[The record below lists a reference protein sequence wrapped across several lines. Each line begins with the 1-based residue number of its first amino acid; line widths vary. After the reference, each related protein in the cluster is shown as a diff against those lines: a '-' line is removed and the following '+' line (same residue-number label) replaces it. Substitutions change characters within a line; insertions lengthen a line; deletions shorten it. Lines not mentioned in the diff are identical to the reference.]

1 MFINNLN
8 SNGTMCQ
15 RAKGVTIEGY
25 DLSNCVL
32 LPKYKRI
39 KGNRALYENSNKY
52 NAVKNSISDF
62 LWAFQPVIVTADGY
76 VLDGQNRL
84 KISRELWDKGTDSV
98 LLVVTLPFTTD
109 TIDTHKALIEI
120 QKTRVWTPEDK
131 INSYV
136 ELGNETAKLIRRLA
150 DEPMDFFK
158 SGRFG
163 IRNALTVM
171 GLNPETI
178 SEANLPAVLSKE
190 KQEEAER
197 LFCEVKILL
206 NNGRKEFGRVNNWT
220 ETLFKAWRRIRLC
233 KADVGEDDKGTKT
246 IVNPIVLNER
256 LNEIGI
262 EAVSLDWA
270 TTARSLNAF
279 STSKLGRWVYV
290 FETVINDRYYWMQEK
305 KYGRKNNAI

>member
-1 MFINNLN
+1 
-8 SNGTMCQ
+8 MCQ

-25 DLSNCVL
+25 DLSNCEL

-39 KGNRALYENSNKY
+39 KGNRVLYEQTKKY
-52 NAVKNSISDF
+52 NDVKKSVEDF

-163 IRNALTVM
+163 IRNALTIM

-178 SEANLPAVLSKE
+178 SEANLPAVISKE

-197 LFCEVKILL
+197 LFGEVKILL

-233 KADVGEDDKGTKT
+233 KADAGEDDKGVKT

-290 FETVINDRYYWMQEK
+290 FETAINDRYYWMQK
-305 KYGRKNNAI
+305 KKIQ